1 MTTPPAVLGRRDSAV
16 YLAISIRKLDSLV
29 EQGRIKRIKIDAKT
43 VFAVD
48 ELNRFIEKQKEDR
61 DDESSKG

>member
-1 MTTPPAVLGRRDSAV
+1 MTTPPAVLGRRDSAT
-16 YLAISIRKLDSLV
+16 YLALSIRKLDSLV

-48 ELNRFIEKQKEDR
+48 ELNRFISEQEKKSYD
-61 DDESSKG
+61 KTN